1 MSCLLCFRC
10 IKVADCVLSVVFQ
23 VYQGGCL
30 CPVCCVSGVS
40 RWLIV
45 SCLLCFRCIKVADC
59 GLSVVF
65 QVYQGGCLWPVCCV
79 SGVSRWL
86 IVACLVCFRCIKVA
100 VVPSVNVSWA
110 TKPLSELKAPKF
122 SEVFAVTLL
131 EHRLYTN
138 TLQLNVWS
146 LHDVLGDECL
156 VSVARVTA
164 LFPYFLLLRLSFLLH
179 FRDLCQV
186 CESTGA

>member
-1 MSCLLCFRC
+1 MACLL
-10 IKVADCVLSVVFQ
+10 
-23 VYQGGCL
+23 
-30 CPVCCVSGVS
+30 
-40 RWLIV
+40 
-45 SCLLCFRCIKVADC
+45 
-59 GLSVVF
+59 
-65 QVYQGGCLWPVCCV
+65 
-79 SGVSRWL
+79 
-86 IVACLVCFRCIKVA
+86 CFRCIKVA

-156 VSVARVTA
+156 VSVVGAVWPEARRCFLTSPAAAA
-164 LFPYFLLLRLSFLLH
+164 LFSPSL
-179 FRDLCQV
+179 
-186 CESTGA
+186 

>member
-1 MSCLLCFRC
+1 M
-10 IKVADCVLSVVFQ
+10 
-23 VYQGGCL
+23 
-30 CPVCCVSGVS
+30 
-40 RWLIV
+40 
-45 SCLLCFRCIKVADC
+45 
-59 GLSVVF
+59 
-65 QVYQGGCLWPVCCV
+65 
-79 SGVSRWL
+79 
-86 IVACLVCFRCIKVA
+86 ACLSCFRCIKVA

-156 VSVARVTA
+156 VSVVGAVWPEPCGRRHGAVS
-164 LFPYFLLLRLSFLLH
+164 LLPLLLQLSFLLH
-179 FRDLCQV
+179 FRDLRQV
-186 CESTGA
+186 GHLHFHKLSRNRLFQDRCGTCTYVAGCLGLSDIEVHVLM